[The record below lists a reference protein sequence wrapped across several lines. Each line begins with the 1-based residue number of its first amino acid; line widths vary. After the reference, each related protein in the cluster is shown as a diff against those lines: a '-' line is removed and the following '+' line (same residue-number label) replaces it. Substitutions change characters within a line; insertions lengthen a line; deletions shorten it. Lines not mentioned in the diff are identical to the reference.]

1 MYNLNQ
7 NRLEEAKNKLSIEIK
22 LFIDKAYDESKSKGQ
37 PISDGYFRGQMIAAK
52 YFYEVV
58 IDPQV
63 SRKIDHAVLLTANHK
78 SLKKLF
84 KSRCESISIGWLL
97 ETCVTIKNTQKI
109 VFLTID
115 YLRNQFLDHQF
126 LDHQFLGHDIKEE
139 IDYLYKLDD
148 CLLLIKK
155 LIASSKINKNIRKI
169 APRPLPFCALC
180 WRLVQESGYPNGN
193 EFEPKSRSFC
203 IEHHPKINSKKYH
216 MARRALFSAIK
227 SEDLSKSK
235 KLNSILS
242 MIQSGKQIEPA
253 TIYNATNF
261 ILDRINL
268 KEYKDCF
275 EQNILDGSSSW
286 ICKAQSILKMVEK
299 HYQYTY
305 GEISKASI
313 KNHKSWESWSVHVIN
328 LLDRG
333 NNDSSNWE
341 ILHNEKNRDV
351 NLKSYEY
358 LSDLTLLNILHRYE
372 TTQALM
378 DKNRFPR
385 RKGPQKGTVMKNEYV
400 RLKIKS
406 LAENQFSEKMIIN
419 ASQIAREVHLSRQ
432 RVNVILKEL
441 GFR

>member
-7 NRLEEAKNKLSIEIK
+7 NRFEEAKNKLSVEMK
-22 LFIDKAYDESKSKGQ
+22 LFIDKAYDESKSKGK
-37 PISDGYFRGQMIAAK
+37 PISDGYFRGQVIAAK

-63 SRKIDHAVLLTANHK
+63 SRKIEHAVLSTAKNK

-84 KSRCESISIGWLL
+84 KYRCESISIGWLL
-97 ETCVTIKNTQKI
+97 EACITIKNTQKI
-109 VFLTID
+109 IFLTID
-115 YLRNQFLDHQF
+115 YLRNQFLD
-126 LDHQFLGHDIKEE
+126 DDIKEE

-155 LIASSKINKNIRKI
+155 LIVSSKLNNEIRKI
-169 APRPLPFCALC
+169 AQRPLPFCALC
-180 WRLVQESGYPNGN
+180 WRLVQESGYPNGDDS
-193 EFEPKSRSFC
+193 EPKSRNFC
-203 IEHHPKINSKKYH
+203 IEHHPKINSAKYH
-216 MARRALFSAIK
+216 TARRDLFSAIK
-227 SEDLSKSK
+227 SEELSKNK
-235 KLNSILS
+235 KLNSTLS

-253 TIYNATNF
+253 TIYDATNC

-275 EQNILDGSSSW
+275 EKNILDGSPSW
-286 ICKAQSILKMVEK
+286 MCKAQAILKMVEK

-305 GEISKASI
+305 REISKASI
-313 KNHKSWESWSVHVIN
+313 KNHKSWESWFMHVIN
-328 LLDRG
+328 LLDRS

-341 ILHNEKNRDV
+341 ILLEEKNRDLS
-351 NLKSYEY
+351 LKNYDY
-358 LSDLTLLNILHRYE
+358 ISDLTLLMILHRYE

-378 DKNRFPR
+378 DKRRFPR
-385 RKGPQKGTVMKNEYV
+385 RKGPQKGTVVKNECV

-406 LAENQFSEKMIIN
+406 LAEKQLSEKMMVN

-441 GFR
+441 GLR

>member
-7 NRLEEAKNKLSIEIK
+7 NRLEEAKNKLSAEMK

-37 PISDGYFRGQMIAAK
+37 PISDGYFRGQIIAAK

-58 IDPQV
+58 VDPQI
-63 SRKIDHAVLLTANHK
+63 SRKIDHAVLSTEKHK

-97 ETCVTIKNTQKI
+97 EACITIKNTQKI

-115 YLRNQFLDHQF
+115 YLRDQFLD
-126 LDHQFLGHDIKEE
+126 DDIKEE

-155 LIASSKINKNIRKI
+155 LIASSKINNKIRKI
-169 APRPLPFCALC
+169 ALRPLPFCALC

-193 EFEPKSRSFC
+193 EFEPKSRNFC
-203 IEHHPKINSKKYH
+203 IEHHPKINSAKYH
-216 MARRALFSAIK
+216 TARRALFSAIK
-227 SEDLSKSK
+227 SEELSKST

-253 TIYNATNF
+253 KIYNATNL

-275 EQNILDGSSSW
+275 EKNILDGSLSW
-286 ICKAQSILKMVEK
+286 MCKAQAILEMVEK
-299 HYQYTY
+299 NYQYTY

-313 KNHKSWESWSVHVIN
+313 KNHKSWESWFMHVIN

-333 NNDSSNWE
+333 NNDSSNWD
-341 ILHNEKNRDV
+341 ILRKEKNRDF
-351 NLKSYEY
+351 NLKNYDY
-358 LSDLTLLNILHRYE
+358 ISDLTLLNILHRYE
-372 TTQALM
+372 TTQALI
-378 DKNRFPR
+378 DKRRFPI
-385 RKGPQKGTVMKNEYV
+385 RKGPQKGTVVKNECV
-400 RLKIKS
+400 RFKIKS
-406 LAENQFSEKMIIN
+406 LAEKQFSEKMIIN

>member
-1 MYNLNQ
+1 MYNLNH
-7 NRLEEAKNKLSIEIK
+7 NRLEEAKNKLSIETK
-22 LFIDKAYDESKSKGQ
+22 LFIDKAYDESISKGK
-37 PISDGYFRGQMIAAK
+37 PISDGYFRGQIIAAK

-63 SRKIDHAVLLTANHK
+63 SRKIDHAVLLTAKNK

-97 ETCVTIKNTQKI
+97 EACVTIKNTQKI

-115 YLRNQFLDHQF
+115 YLRNQFLDH
-126 LDHQFLGHDIKEE
+126 DIKEE

-155 LIASSKINKNIRKI
+155 IIASSKINKNIRKI
-169 APRPLPFCALC
+169 APRSLPFCALC

-193 EFEPKSRSFC
+193 ECEPKSRNFC
-203 IEHHPKINSKKYH
+203 IEHHPKINSIKYH
-216 MARRALFSAIK
+216 TARRALFSAIK
-227 SEDLSKSK
+227 SEELSKSK

-253 TIYNATNF
+253 TIYRATSF

-268 KEYKDCF
+268 KEYNDCF
-275 EQNILDGSSSW
+275 EKNILDGSSSW

-299 HYQYTY
+299 YYQYTY

-313 KNHKSWESWSVHVIN
+313 KNHKSWESWFLHVIN
-328 LLDRG
+328 ILDRG
-333 NNDSSNWE
+333 NNDLSNWE
-341 ILHNEKNRDV
+341 ILREDKNRDV
-351 NLKSYEY
+351 NLKNYDY
-358 LSDLTLLNILHRYE
+358 ISDLTLLNILHRYE

-385 RKGPQKGTVMKNEYV
+385 RKGPQKGTVTKNELV
-400 RLKIKS
+400 RLQIKF
-406 LAENQFSEKMIIN
+406 LAEKQFSEKMIIN
-419 ASQIAREVHLSRQ
+419 ASQIAKEVNLSRQ